1 MDLSVSAVL
10 EAQTVEGM
18 RRRARSLAAFFAAG
32 GGVSALVL
40 LSAAL
45 LDIPAWAGV
54 DRVGIALTVVAALGC
69 AVFLAVRAERVASV
83 TCHLLTAS
91 GSVLIAVCQALAGG
105 GVATASYALLYV
117 LVVLHASMFFT
128 RRVVAAQLAFS
139 VLVQGTALLL
149 AGEAALLAPQ
159 LILTAGTQSI
169 AALVVA
175 SLAVAL
181 RIRADT
187 DPLTGLGNRR
197 RAHAR
202 LVRELERSRQ
212 VRDRSTCLAV
222 LGVEALT
229 TYDAERALATG
240 DVLLADLAEFWRSL
254 VRDADALARTGD
266 DEFMLVLA
274 DCDLE
279 VATVVVRRLLDHPLT
294 AMSCSAGLAVW
305 NGVESAG
312 QLILRADHA
321 LHLAKEAGPVVV
333 AGAAGDAA
341 TADDAGGADAGGDD
355 AGHAVEDAAV
365 PAHA

>member
-1 MDLSVSAVL
+1 MELSTSAVL
-10 EAQTVEGM
+10 EAQTVEGQ
-18 RRRARSLAAFFAAG
+18 RRRARSLAAVFAAG

-40 LSAAL
+40 VSATL

-54 DRVGIALTVVAALGC
+54 DRVGIALTVVAASGS
-69 AVFLAVRAERVASV
+69 AVFLAVRAERVGSA

-91 GSVLIAVCQALAGG
+91 GSVLIAVCQTLAGG

-149 AGEAALLAPQ
+149 AGEATLLAPQ
-159 LILTAGTQSI
+159 LILTAGTQSV

-175 SLAVAL
+175 SLAVTL
-181 RIRADT
+181 RFRADT

-222 LGVEALT
+222 LGVDDLT
-229 TYDAERALATG
+229 TSGAERGHAAG
-240 DVLLADLAEFWRSL
+240 DVLLADLAGFWRSL
-254 VRDADALARTGD
+254 VRDADVLARTGD
-266 DEFMLVLA
+266 GQFMLVLA
-274 DCDLE
+274 DCEPE
-279 VATVVVRRLLDHPLT
+279 VAAVVVRRLLDHPLT
-294 AMSCSAGLAVW
+294 GVSCSAGLAVW
-305 NGVESAG
+305 NGAESAG
-312 QLILRADHA
+312 QLMLRADHA
-321 LHLAKEAGPVVV
+321 LHLAKEGGPVVV

-341 TADDAGGADAGGDD
+341 TADDAGADD
-355 AGHAVEDAAV
+355 AGHAAEDAGA